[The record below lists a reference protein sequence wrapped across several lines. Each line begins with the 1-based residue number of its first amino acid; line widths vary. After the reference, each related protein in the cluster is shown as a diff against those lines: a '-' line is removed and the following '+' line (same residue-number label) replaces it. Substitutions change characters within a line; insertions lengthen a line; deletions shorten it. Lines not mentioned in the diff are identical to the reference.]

1 LITNP
6 FLRHYEG
13 QLQKAVQHP
22 MAQFI
27 NTKES
32 LVADSLDGLL
42 RSSGGANL
50 ARLDGYPGIK
60 VILRTDHNPRHV
72 ALVAGGGS
80 GHEPAHAGFV
90 GPGMLTAAVCG
101 EVFSSPS
108 VDAVFAAIMAVTG
121 KPGCLLIFKN
131 YTGDRL
137 NFGLAAEKAR
147 ALGKKVE
154 IVIVKDDIALPGIAQ
169 PRGIAGVMFVEK
181 IAGHYAAK
189 GWPLNKVA
197 AVAQRAADG
206 LVSLGIAL
214 TSCTLPGIGR
224 EDRIP
229 GGKAELGL
237 GIHGE
242 PGVELVKFESASHAA
257 KTVSDKLFAKVKRAK
272 SYALLINNLGSTTP
286 LEMGLIANEVLKG
299 KHGKKIKLVC
309 GPANLV
315 TSLDMHGF
323 SFSLLPLVA
332 EFETALKSQATPL
345 VWPGV
350 KTHVKPKLVKLPSSM
365 KSKAAKAS
373 RNPALER
380 LVRQACEILI
390 NAGARLNA
398 LDARVGD
405 GDTGS
410 TIAAAARTLQNNI
423 SKMPLAKI
431 DQFFAAVSDTMTRSM
446 GGSSGVLLAI
456 FFAAASQH
464 ADKNWPTALQA
475 GLARLMAYGGAK
487 PGDRTMIDA
496 LLPALNELSKST
508 SLSKAASL
516 ARAGANATAKMTHAR
531 AGRSSY
537 VSANKLKDINDPGA
551 EAVALLLEGLAK
563 G

>member
-1 LITNP
+1 
-6 FLRHYEG
+6 
-13 QLQKAVQHP
+13 

-27 NTKES
+27 NAKES
-32 LVADSLDGLL
+32 LVVDSLDGLL
-42 RSSGGANL
+42 RASGGANL

-80 GHEPAHAGFV
+80 GHEPAHAAFV

-101 EVFSSPS
+101 EVFASPS
-108 VDAVFAAIMAVTG
+108 VDAVFAALMAVTG
-121 KPGCLLIFKN
+121 AAGCLLIFKN

-147 ALGKKVE
+147 ALGKKIE
-154 IVIVKDDIALPGIAQ
+154 IVVVRDDIALPNIMQ
-169 PRGIAGVMFVEK
+169 PRGIAGVLFVEK
-181 IAGHYAAK
+181 IAGHYAAM
-189 GWPLNKVA
+189 GWPLKKVA

-206 LVSLGIAL
+206 LASIGLAL

-229 GGKAELGL
+229 KGKAELGL

-242 PGVELVKFESASHAA
+242 PGVELVGFENAA
-257 KTVSDKLFAKVKRAK
+257 KSATILADRLFKKVGTAR
-272 SYALLINNLGSTTP
+272 SYALLVNNLGSTTP
-286 LEMGLIANEVLKG
+286 LEMGLITNEILRG

-323 SFSLLPLVA
+323 SFSLLPLTA
-332 EFETALKSQATPL
+332 EFERALKSPAHPL

-350 KTHVKPKLVKLPSSM
+350 KTHVAPRLVKLPAAM
-365 KSKAAKAS
+365 KQRSVKAS
-373 RNPALER
+373 RNPALAAF
-380 LVRQACEILI
+380 VQNACNILI
-390 NAGARLNA
+390 AAESRLNA
-398 LDARVGD
+398 LDAKVGD

-410 TIAAAARTLQNNI
+410 TVATAARHVKKALG
-423 SKMPLAKI
+423 KMPLAKQ
-431 DQFFAAVSDTMTRSM
+431 DQFFAAVSDAMTRTM

-456 FFAAASQH
+456 FFASASQNAGKGLH
-464 ADKNWPTALQA
+464 AALQA
-475 GLARLMAYGGAK
+475 GLARMMEYGGAK

-496 LLPALNELSKST
+496 LVPALNELSKSG
-508 SLSKAASL
+508 SVGKAARA
-516 ARAGANATAKMTHAR
+516 ARAGADATARMTHAR

-537 VSANKLKDINDPGA
+537 VSAAKLKGVNDPGA
-551 EAVALLLEGLAK
+551 EAVAMLLEGLAK